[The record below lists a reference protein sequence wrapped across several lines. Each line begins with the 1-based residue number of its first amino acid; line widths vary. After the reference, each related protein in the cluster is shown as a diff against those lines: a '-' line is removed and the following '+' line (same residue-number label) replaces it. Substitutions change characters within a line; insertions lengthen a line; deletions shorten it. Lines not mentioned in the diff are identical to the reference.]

1 MLLMVLSAASDYA
14 LQNLGVVINSDMIR
28 NIAETTPREAADL
41 ITLHAAFY
49 ILIVGILPAVLVYRT
64 HIEFASFG
72 KEIRSRLLLFMLGF
86 PSSVPLPPFHTK
98 NMPLSD
104 AITNRFAIISIHSII
119 FTRSDGIINVLL
131 TPKGNLSFWTSLRKL
146 FPLRTE
152 NRG

>member
-1 MLLMVLSAASDYA
+1 
-14 LQNLGVVINSDMIR
+14 MIR
-28 NIAETTPREAADL
+28 NIAETTRREAADL

-72 KEIRSRLLLFMLGF
+72 KEIRRRLLLFLLGL
-86 PSSVPLPPFHTK
+86 SVVGAIAAFHTK
-98 NMPLSD
+98 NMLLSD

-131 TPKGNLSFWTSLRKL
+131 TPKGNLSFWTRRRKL
-146 FPLRTE
+146 FLLRTE